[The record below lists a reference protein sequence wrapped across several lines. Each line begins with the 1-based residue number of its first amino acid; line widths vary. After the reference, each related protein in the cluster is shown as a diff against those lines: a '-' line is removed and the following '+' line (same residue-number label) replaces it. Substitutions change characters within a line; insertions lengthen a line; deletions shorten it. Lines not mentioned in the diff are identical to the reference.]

1 MSTVPQHRP
10 FCGRK
15 GGPGR
20 AVGMVIAMIVSLGS
34 MGATAA
40 LAQSDDVTG
49 ASSLGELTVTGGKVK
64 GVPTDIDGVTLFKG
78 LPYAGPASGDARFA
92 APTPVVPWQGVK
104 TADVWPDRS
113 MQWSGVNPTGEFWG
127 DEFYY
132 DQAFLPPISEN
143 ASALNIFTPAHSRDE
158 KLPVYVWIHGGANA
172 HGYGS
177 EIEFWA
183 SKLAEKG
190 IVVVTAQYRLGV
202 FGELALR
209 ELTAENPRGYSGNQ
223 RDQDLIAALEWVRD
237 NIQQFG
243 GDPEMVTIGGQSA
256 GSRNVYSLLRA
267 VPAKGL
273 FKRVVMQSTF
283 RIGPADEAPAADAE
297 TKNAAEIEKIFGKPM
312 SLADLRAIPA
322 QRFFEPVSASD
333 DRLLYY
339 ALRSAINGDTI
350 DDKMITQ
357 QSVDLMRD
365 GALDG
370 IDILT
375 GANADERTSLQGGP
389 DKTMP
394 LEEYAA
400 WMEER
405 YGPQWATA
413 YAAGDPRNAYRLQLR
428 AGADEV
434 MAESM
439 VSARYAKAH
448 NKNNVW
454 VYYFDNGPPGR
465 DSEFYGS
472 FHSAD
477 LWYFFNSLRTEEG
490 QRPWSEKDFRMADTM
505 SSYLAN
511 FVKTGNPNG
520 EGLPEWQQ
528 PEGDANMMRFADGY
542 AYPVTSTPYPSRDE
556 LNRDLVLERYGLEA
570 GQLD

>member
-1 MSTVPQHRP
+1 
-10 FCGRK
+10 
-15 GGPGR
+15 
-20 AVGMVIAMIVSLGS
+20 
-34 MGATAA
+34 
-40 LAQSDDVTG
+40 
-49 ASSLGELTVTGGKVK
+49 
-64 GVPTDIDGVTLFKG
+64 
-78 LPYAGPASGDARFA
+78 
-92 APTPVVPWQGVK
+92 
-104 TADVWPDRS
+104 
-113 MQWSGVNPTGEFWG
+113 
-127 DEFYY
+127 
-132 DQAFLPPISEN
+132 
-143 ASALNIFTPAHSRDE
+143 
-158 KLPVYVWIHGGANA
+158 
-172 HGYGS
+172 
-177 EIEFWA
+177 
-183 SKLAEKG
+183 
-190 IVVVTAQYRLGV
+190 
-202 FGELALR
+202 
-209 ELTAENPRGYSGNQ
+209 
-223 RDQDLIAALEWVRD
+223 
-237 NIQQFG
+237 
-243 GDPEMVTIGGQSA
+243 
-256 GSRNVYSLLRA
+256 
-267 VPAKGL
+267 
-273 FKRVVMQSTF
+273 
-283 RIGPADEAPAADAE
+283 
-297 TKNAAEIEKIFGKPM
+297 
-312 SLADLRAIPA
+312 
-322 QRFFEPVSASD
+322 
-333 DRLLYY
+333 
-339 ALRSAINGDTI
+339 
-350 DDKMITQ
+350 MITQ
-357 QSVDLMRD
+357 QSVDLTRE

-520 EGLPEWQQ
+520 EGLPEWEQ
-528 PEGDANMMRFADGY
+528 PEGESNMMRFADGY